1 MKYVILVILASSSL
15 PVIVYFLTKKFLEWL
30 DKWKIWK

>member
-1 MKYVILVILASSSL
+1 MKYFILVILAASTL
-15 PVIVYFLTKKFLEWL
+15 PVIVYFTTKKFLEWV